1 MQYAFGA
8 IIVLAVAGIAF
19 IVLRRLPEYGGN
31 ANESADAPMGVSPRL
46 AFFAGLDSVSRV
58 MRGVKI
64 PSLAVFRPSLP
75 QREKAKSVSA
85 MKHVSLGAIR
95 SDERGEGFWIG
106 LIESDPENPY
116 LYKKLGEFYAT
127 QGKRQFARETFQY
140 ALKLSPDDESIKERL
155 KEV

>member
-19 IVLRRLPEYGGN
+19 IVLRRLPEYGGDADQG
-31 ANESADAPMGVSPRL
+31 ANVPMGVSPRL
-46 AFFAGLDSVSRV
+46 ALFAGLDSVSRA
-58 MRGVKI
+58 MRTVKM

-75 QREKAKSVSA
+75 EREEHKSVSA

-95 SDERGEGFWIG
+95 SDERGEDFWIG
-106 LIESDPENPY
+106 LIESDPNNPY
-116 LYKKLGEFYAT
+116 LYKKLGEFYIG